1 LRAGLKTC
9 DPRAYRV
16 DSSDPGYVA
25 YVTRPKKLVA
35 LAAAAALCVPIAACG
50 DDAANQVD
58 QARDDIREQAKEIE
72 GKLDDLS
79 KEDLR
84 EALDDAKDSAKNGGA
99 DAKRE
104 ARQLERKIKR
114 ELRQREG
121 E

>member
-1 LRAGLKTC
+1 LRATLKTR

-16 DSSDPGYVA
+16 DSSDPGYAPPVL
-25 YVTRPKKLVA
+25 RSRQ
-35 LAAAAALCVPIAACG
+35 LAALVTAAALCLPITACG
-50 DDAANQVD
+50 DDDVD
-58 QARDDIREQAKEIE
+58 QARKDIREQTKEIG

-84 EALDDAKDSAKNGGA
+84 KALDDAEDSAKNGGA

-114 ELRQREG
+114 ELRQRD
-121 E
+121 